1 MKFMKYRPTK
11 TLLLVAVLSILLA
24 TLATLQYRWLG
35 QVSTGERERMHAS
48 LVAGTTQF
56 SQDFNREIT
65 RAYLSFQMDA
75 AILQDEKSGELAERF
90 DEWNSKAPYPKLVS
104 DLYILDKGEGDLA
117 RFRHFNRNIG
127 KFELT
132 DWPGEFQSLRSRLV
146 TPGIVSNVH
155 EPALPEGLLID
166 PVEPNIPA
174 IVSPIIA
181 APRVLVSDKDNI
193 HIETTRRTPGVTDQ
207 SPFAGY
213 LIIKLNR
220 DVIINELIPT
230 LAKRYFSG
238 GNGLEYNLAVINLQ
252 NADKPIYQSN
262 AASAKPQTTS
272 ADATA
277 RLMDIQP
284 EQLDALWFG
293 LPRRSAATNEKIS
306 GFEQKLPPDN
316 VFLRTDK
323 QTDKGTNSRSVT
335 VRVLNRES
343 KELASFDKIVE
354 GGPWQLVIQHR
365 AGSLEAAV
373 TSARRRNLA
382 ISFGILLLLA
392 GSVAMIVVSTRRA
405 ERLANR
411 QMDFVSAV
419 SHEFRTPLSVICSA
433 GENLADGVIDSTHQT
448 KKYGELIRNEGRRL
462 TEMVEQVLEFA
473 GARSRNRA
481 YQLRPVE
488 IGSVI
493 EDALASY
500 QPVIEEKGYTVER
513 TIEDGLPLVA
523 ADGAA
528 LRRSIQNLLSNA
540 MKYESTRRWIGIRA
554 HSGLNANGE
563 EVRVIVEDQGIGIA
577 ADEIPHI
584 FEPFFRGR
592 DVVEAQIHGN
602 GLGLSL
608 VKQVVEAHH
617 GTISVESEPGKGSTF
632 TLCLPVLNEKANG
645 NGADGVD
652 KI

>member
-1 MKFMKYRPTK
+1 MKFTKYRPTK

-48 LVAGTTQF
+48 LVAGSTQF

-90 DEWNSKAPYPKLVS
+90 DEWNAKAPYPKLVS
-104 DLYILDKGEGDLA
+104 DLYVLDKGEGDLA
-117 RFRHFNRNIG
+117 RFRHFNRNVG
-127 KFELT
+127 GFELT

-146 TPGIVSNVH
+146 TSGIVPHVH
-155 EPALPEGLLID
+155 EPALLEGLLID

-181 APRVLVSDKDNI
+181 APRFLVSEKDNI

-220 DVIINELIPT
+220 EVITNELIPT

-252 NADKPIYQSN
+252 NVDKPIYQSN

-277 RLMDIQP
+277 PLMDIQP

-306 GFEQKLPPDN
+306 GVEQKLPPDN
-316 VFLRTDK
+316 VVLRTDK
-323 QTDKGTNSRSVT
+323 QIDKGNNSRSVT

-528 LRRSIQNLLSNA
+528 LRRSLQNLLSNA
-540 MKYESTRRWIGIRA
+540 MKYETERRWIGIRA

-563 EVRVIVEDQGIGIA
+563 EVRVIVEDHGIGIA

-617 GTISVESEPGKGSTF
+617 GTIRVESEPGKGSTF
-632 TLCLPVLNEKANG
+632 TLCLPVLNEKTNG